1 MSIISMLD
9 VRDKGAYVPPS
20 GMGLAAPATHVTQQ
34 SALKPS
40 LFGTNIDPGQEA
52 HFLQIYPP
60 DVFPHFYTDP
70 PAPAEGR
77 VRTFGETAASDWVTP
92 TSLAATAIAL
102 RRVLPLQGLVGTIQ
116 NAPLGA
122 IWRTTSEFVTN
133 VVFGAPAP
141 AGVSA
146 ATAGALTSASVIEAA
161 RAAGLSKDAFF
172 ELAKNSKNAREFG
185 RALRDAGVSVESG
198 RLHISPKDTRKILG
212 SLWKDARAGGNLI
225 ARHFERP
232 RLNRFLALRGAEMG
246 ITAITDNTRVR
257 QANEGI
263 LEEARLQLLGANS
276 TGQQM
281 VGNRAMTANEQVDL
295 EKAVSVIVAGGLS
308 ENPTWANTA
317 QIFATSGQDRLNLWD
332 DSLAILGSAVGLS
345 QGIDV
350 EGRLGKIPSMANPEL
365 QDLAYT
371 IAGQELQ
378 GLNR

>member
-1 MSIISMLD
+1 
-9 VRDKGAYVPPS
+9 
-20 GMGLAAPATHVTQQ
+20 
-34 SALKPS
+34 
-40 LFGTNIDPGQEA
+40 
-52 HFLQIYPP
+52 
-60 DVFPHFYTDP
+60 
-70 PAPAEGR
+70 
-77 VRTFGETAASDWVTP
+77 
-92 TSLAATAIAL
+92 
-102 RRVLPLQGLVGTIQ
+102 
-116 NAPLGA
+116 
-122 IWRTTSEFVTN
+122 
-133 VVFGAPAP
+133 
-141 AGVSA
+141 
-146 ATAGALTSASVIEAA
+146 
-161 RAAGLSKDAFF
+161 
-172 ELAKNSKNAREFG
+172 
-185 RALRDAGVSVESG
+185 
-198 RLHISPKDTRKILG
+198 
-212 SLWKDARAGGNLI
+212 
-225 ARHFERP
+225 
-232 RLNRFLALRGAEMG
+232 MG